1 MEPATE
7 ISEFGT
13 GLRAHLGLDH
23 DVEPLTPDAD
33 PGPGP
38 EALEPEPREDL
49 DVLALLEAELIERER
64 EVSMREAMLAAAGA
78 FGGVDDLARVRER
91 RRARAEG

>member
-1 MEPATE
+1 MESAQE

-23 DVEPLTPDAD
+23 ESEPLHDEPATVPAD
-33 PGPGP
+33 P
-38 EALEPEPREDL
+38 EPPAEPDEL

-64 EVSMREAMLAAAGA
+64 AVSAREAVLEARGVPAVVDELA
-78 FGGVDDLARVRER
+78 LARER
-91 RRARAEG
+91 RRGRVDA

>member
-23 DVEPLTPDAD
+23 GTEPMPLDVD
-33 PGPGP
+33 
-38 EALEPEPREDL
+38 PEPAEASEWEQHEDL

-64 EVSMREAMLAAAGA
+64 EVALREAILAAAGGHA
-78 FGGVDDLARVRER
+78 GVDELAQARER
-91 RRARAEG
+91 RRARSAS

>member
-23 DVEPLTPDAD
+23 ESEPQAAE
-33 PGPGP
+33 P
-38 EALEPEPREDL
+38 ELEELAPEPEPDDL

-64 EVSMREAMLAAAGA
+64 EVSAREAALEARGSYAVVDELA
-78 FGGVDDLARVRER
+78 LARER
-91 RRARAEG
+91 RRGSADG